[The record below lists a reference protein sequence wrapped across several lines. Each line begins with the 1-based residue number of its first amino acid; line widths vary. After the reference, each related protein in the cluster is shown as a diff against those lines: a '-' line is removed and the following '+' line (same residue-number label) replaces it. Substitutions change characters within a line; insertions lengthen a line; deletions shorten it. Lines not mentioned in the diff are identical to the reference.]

1 MTSFRARTGNNSTK
15 SILQLIP
22 TQSGVHRGI
31 QSIRVHLI
39 GAMNEEIDSL
49 HLSVPNPQ
57 DSILR
62 RTP

>member
-1 MTSFRARTGNNSTK
+1 MPSFRAGTGNNSTK
-15 SILQLIP
+15 SIRQLIP
-22 TQSGVHRGI
+22 TQSGAHRGI